1 VKIANRTIDR
11 DSKPYII
18 AEIGVNHDGCLEVA
32 QALIEKAA
40 LAGADAVKF
49 QIFDAQTLLS
59 SAAGLTEGQI
69 QSGEQNAQEMLQR
82 LSLSFTDLDK
92 AIHTAHDLNVHAI
105 ASVFSMQLV
114 DLSAQQDW
122 DAFKIASPDLI
133 NHPLITSLTL
143 TGRPLIVS
151 TGASTMEE
159 VHAAAKLIGV
169 HPYIFMHCVS
179 AYPTPD
185 EQAHLGGIIALAE
198 GNDQAIGYSDHT
210 TSLDTGGLAIA
221 AGASVLEKHL
231 THDQLAGGPDH
242 AMSLDASALQT
253 YISLAHR
260 AYGMLGNRIKEP
272 GTIELE
278 VRSLTRQS
286 LTSTRS
292 LLQGTILQADDL
304 TLKRPGIGLPP
315 SALKQTIGRQLAVDL
330 KADMPIQ
337 ASDLA

>member
-1 VKIANRTIDR
+1 
-11 DSKPYII
+11 
-18 AEIGVNHDGCLEVA
+18 
-32 QALIEKAA
+32 
-40 LAGADAVKF
+40 
-49 QIFDAQTLLS
+49 
-59 SAAGLTEGQI
+59 
-69 QSGEQNAQEMLQR
+69 
-82 LSLSFTDLDK
+82 
-92 AIHTAHDLNVHAI
+92 
-105 ASVFSMQLV
+105 
-114 DLSAQQDW
+114 
-122 DAFKIASPDLI
+122 
-133 NHPLITSLTL
+133 
-143 TGRPLIVS
+143 
-151 TGASTMEE
+151 
-159 VHAAAKLIGV
+159 
-169 HPYIFMHCVS
+169 MHCVS

-210 TSLDTGGLAIA
+210 TSLDTGALAIA

-231 THDQLAGGPDH
+231 TYDQLAGGPDH

-260 AYGMLGNRIKEP
+260 AYGMLGNPIKEP
-272 GTIELE
+272 GTVELE